1 MKIKL
6 SLNSELDIF
15 QAKQH
20 IEYSVN
26 VYHKNGNLLTTCDF
40 YNSYTIDTIE
50 AAYSYM
56 KRKFP
61 NKVLELEIEL
71 KKE

>member
-1 MKIKL
+1 MNIKL
-6 SLNSELDIF
+6 PLNSELDIF

-20 IEYSVN
+20 IRYSIK
-26 VYHKNGNLLTTCDF
+26 VYHKNGKFFTAHNF
-40 YNSYTIDTIE
+40 SNSYTIDTIDE
-50 AAYSYM
+50 VYAYV

-71 KKE
+71 RD

>member
-6 SLNSELDIF
+6 PLNSELDIF

-20 IEYSVN
+20 IRYSIN
-26 VYHKNGNLLTTCDF
+26 VYHKNGKLLTANGF
-40 YNSYTIDTIE
+40 SSSFTIDE
-50 AAYSYM
+50 VYAYM

-61 NKVLELEIEL
+61 NKVLEFEIEL
-71 KKE
+71 KD

>member
-20 IEYSVN
+20 IEYSVK
-26 VYHKNGNLLTTCDF
+26 VYHKNGKLLTTHNF
-40 YNSYTIDTIE
+40 YNSYTIDTIDE
-50 AAYSYM
+50 VYAYM

-71 KKE
+71 RD